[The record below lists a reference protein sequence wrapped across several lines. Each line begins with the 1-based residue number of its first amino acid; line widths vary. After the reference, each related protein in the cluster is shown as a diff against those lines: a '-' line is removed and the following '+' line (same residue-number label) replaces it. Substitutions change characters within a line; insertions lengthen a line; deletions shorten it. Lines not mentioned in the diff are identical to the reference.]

1 MRFISN
7 NVDYKIL
14 DEGRR
19 LALMSLKENSKK
31 EDFSKF
37 DIEITFY
44 YGEEVKEVKVIIP
57 VTNDAIISI
66 KSSMTKNSSVYNLYF
81 K

>member
-57 VTNDAIISI
+57 VTNDAIDIDKI
-66 KSSMTKNSSVYNLYF
+66 VYDKKLF
-81 K
+81 SLQSLL